1 MTTTQVPFD
10 INQLIAIRLV
20 YKKTNAS
27 RRNSKATLLSHIEKG
42 ELPPDEI
49 SSFGGTAT
57 VSRDSLKT
65 QDRIEKALRA
75 ALQRVAVQ
83 EEDLGVYLTTE
94 AAFETVKDELAD
106 LIAEHKKWKEE
117 FISAY
122 DAENEDLAIRNPKF
136 ADLIRGRK
144 FTTSY
149 FDKQLKAGYK
159 VVRLNSADIGEDEEN
174 QVSTSS
180 LFDRLMEEA
189 SKFASELWDESF
201 KGRKCA
207 DRRILRP
214 IKTLQAKLHALAVID
229 IRVQNVIDVMEET
242 LSKIPERGNLTDQDF
257 TLLNSLVLNV
267 ANPVTLEK
275 IASGG
280 FVVPAVTLAASV
292 ELVDFQPAGA
302 SQEASTEATDAAP
315 AYVMPVIT
323 EDLEAEADLFASI
336 W

>member
-10 INQLIAIRLV
+10 KLIAVRLV

-27 RRNSKATLLSHIEKG
+27 RRNTKQALLSHIEKG
-42 ELPPDEI
+42 ELPPESI

-57 VSRDSLKT
+57 VSRDLLKT
-65 QDRIEKALRA
+65 QDRIEKALRS

-94 AAFETVKDELAD
+94 AAFETVKDEIAV
-106 LIAEHKKWKEE
+106 LINEHKKWKED
-117 FISAY
+117 FIAAY
-122 DAENEDLAIRNPKF
+122 DTANEELAISNPKF

-144 FTTSY
+144 FTKSY

-159 VVRLNSADIGEDEEN
+159 VVRLNSADIGENEEHK
-174 QVSTSS
+174 VSSSS

-189 SKFASELWDESF
+189 SKFATELWEESF

-214 IKTLQAKLHALAVID
+214 IKTLQAKLHALSVID

-242 LSKIPERGNLTDQDF
+242 LSKIPEKGNLTDRDF

-267 ANPVTLEK
+267 ANPMTLEK

-292 ELVDFQPAGA
+292 ELDFQPEETTP
-302 SQEASTEATDAAP
+302 EANSAP

-323 EDLEAEADLFASI
+323 EDTEADLFASI